1 MSHADIS
8 GDAPT
13 ERPALLGSWAV
24 RASLLGWVF
33 AAIGLAAGAAGADAR
48 VVVGAYLIAIVSASS
63 FFARDAVTELVR
75 EREVGIELLMTLAI
89 AAAAALGQWREAA
102 LVACLYSITEA
113 VEGFT
118 IQKTRWAI
126 RGLMDTVPPTAHLLR
141 GEEEVE
147 VDVKEIRVGDRIRI
161 RPGESMAVDGVIRDG
176 RSTVDESAVTG
187 ESLPVERGPGD
198 KVVAGTVNG
207 NGVLVVEA
215 TTTFENNTVANI
227 IKLVENAQASK
238 GRSQLFVEKFGRIYS
253 PAVLGVTVLLLAVP
267 ALMGLDAK
275 AWALKAVSFLV
286 AASPCALA
294 VATPVTLVAA
304 IGAAAKRGILIK
316 GGVILESLG
325 QARAIALDKTGTLT
339 HGRPLLTGVHATG
352 GMAEGDMLALA
363 ASIET
368 QSEHPLASAIIEGAR
383 GRGLQ
388 VPDPEKVVALTAEG
402 VTGRVGGR
410 EVFVLK
416 PAGAKAR
423 GFALDA
429 AAEASLLGAQERGET
444 GVVVA
449 VDNRAVGILS
459 MADTVRPEAA
469 ELVRQLTRSGVT
481 RVIMLTGD
489 NEATARAI
497 GNQIGITDVHAGLL
511 PDHKVARVKALRE
524 SYGVVI
530 MVGDGIND
538 APALAAAS
546 VGIAM
551 GTRGSDA
558 ALAAADVALMA
569 DDLSKL
575 EEAVLLGRKT
585 RRIITQ
591 NLVMS
596 GLIVVV
602 LVAGTLFGDL
612 SMFGAVLGHEG
623 SEVLIVANG
632 LRAALR

>member
-1 MSHADIS
+1 MSHAAA

-24 RASLLGWVF
+24 RASILGWVF
-33 AAIGLAAGAAGADAR
+33 AAIGLAVWAAGGNPR
-48 VVVGAYLIAIVSASS
+48 VVVGAYFIAIVSASS
-63 FFARDAVTELVR
+63 FFARDAVSELVR

-113 VEGFT
+113 LEGFT

-141 GEEEVE
+141 GDDEIE
-147 VDVKEIRVGDRIRI
+147 VDVKEIRPGDRIRI
-161 RPGESMAVDGVIRDG
+161 RPGESMGVDGIVRDG

-187 ESLPVERGPGD
+187 ESVPVERGPGD
-198 KVVAGTVNG
+198 KVVAGTLNG

-238 GRSQLFVEKFGRIYS
+238 GKSQLFVERFGRIYS
-253 PAVLGVTVLLLAVP
+253 PAVLAATVLLIVVP
-267 ALMGLDAK
+267 VLFGADAK
-275 AWALKAVSFLV
+275 AWALMAVSFLV

-339 HGRPLLTGVHATG
+339 HGRPKLTGLHAITLSDEDVLG
-352 GMAEGDMLALA
+352 LA
-363 ASIET
+363 ASIEQ
-368 QSEHPLASAIIEGAR
+368 QSEHPLASAIVEGAR
-383 GRGLQ
+383 SRG
-388 VPDPEKVVALTAEG
+388 VTIPDPENVVALTAEG

-429 AAEASLLGAQERGET
+429 AAQSWLLAAQQRGET
-444 GVVVA
+444 AVVVA
-449 VDNRAVGILS
+449 VDNRAVGVLALS
-459 MADTVRPEAA
+459 DTIRPEAA

-489 NEATARAI
+489 NEATGQAI
-497 GNQIGITDVHAGLL
+497 GRQVGITDVHAGLL
-511 PDHKVARVKALRE
+511 PEHKVARVKALRE

-585 RRIITQ
+585 RRIIAQ

-623 SEVLIVANG
+623 SEVFIVLNG
-632 LRAALR
+632 LRAALK